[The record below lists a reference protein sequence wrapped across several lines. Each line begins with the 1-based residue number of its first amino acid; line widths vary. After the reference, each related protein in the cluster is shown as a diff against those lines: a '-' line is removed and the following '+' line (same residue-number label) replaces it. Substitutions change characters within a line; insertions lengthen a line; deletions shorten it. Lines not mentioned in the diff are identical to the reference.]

1 VLAPDDRLSRLLATA
16 TRPLILEITEHERI
30 DDYPAVVTAIRSLT
44 PKVRIAVDDAG
55 AGVANFA
62 HIVELG
68 PDFLKIDAG
77 LVRGIDKD
85 RTRQALAAGLRHF
98 ADSCGG
104 AAIAE
109 GIETE
114 EEANILRSLGIRLG
128 QGFLLGRP
136 VSAADIARSS

>member
-1 VLAPDDRLSRLLATA
+1 MS
-16 TRPLILEITEHERI
+16 
-30 DDYPAVVTAIRSLT
+30 AIRSLT
-44 PKVRIAVDDAG
+44 PSVRIAVDDAG
-55 AGVANFA
+55 AGIANFS
-62 HIVELG
+62 HIVELK

-114 EEANILRSLGIRLG
+114 AEADVLRSLGIRLG

-136 VSAADIARSS
+136 VSATDLARSS